1 MKYAPLRPLVL
12 ILADER
18 NPGGTLVSNCQEET
32 LFRRTCLFAHL
43 GLNKDTFYPIQDD
56 DLIFVPS
63 VGVIHTDISRT
74 FLTDF
79 TVKQK
84 CDFIVLPCVKDY
96 TRPSQRELYVKLRN
110 KIRSIFQTAIQFEYK
125 CVILG
130 ALGCGAFGCDSKSV
144 ATVFKEVANEYKN
157 CGLLIVYS
165 ILGKSYDI
173 FKRVLLEDNSRD
185 K

>member
-1 MKYAPLRPLVL
+1 MKYAPLRPLIL
-12 ILADER
+12 ILADEC

-56 DLIFVPS
+56 ELIFIPS
-63 VGVIHTDISRT
+63 VGVIHTNISRT

-79 TVKQK
+79 IIKQK
-84 CDFIVLPCVKDY
+84 CDFIALPCVKDY
-96 TRPSQRELYVKLRN
+96 TRPSQHELYVKLRN
-110 KIRSIFQTAIQFEYK
+110 KIRLIFQTAIRFRYK
-125 CVILG
+125 CLILG

-144 ATVFKEVANEYKN
+144 AMVFAEVENEYEN
-157 CGLLIVYS
+157 YGLCVIYS

-173 FKRVLLEDNSRD
+173 FKSVIS